1 MGSRQAAAL
10 KSFSLRPMH
19 GWRIHRFLM
28 YAIMKGA
35 SVLIDLGLRVHAWRM
50 HRFLMDAVK
59 KAACAFRERRARLT

>member
-1 MGSRQAAAL
+1 
-10 KSFSLRPMH
+10 MH

-59 KAACAFRERRARLT
+59 KAACAFRERRARLM